1 LLSGTPRESQS
12 LSTHKTDQIIIND
25 VTKAIRAI
33 LETGDDYA
41 IAFGNLRELI
51 LQGEYS
57 EINDYAQSIIDDP
70 GIVRATIDEIN
81 GN

>member
-1 LLSGTPRESQS
+1 MTR
-12 LSTHKTDQIIIND
+12 KADKINIDD
-25 VTKAIRAI
+25 VIKAVMAI
-33 LETGDDYA
+33 LETEDDYA
-41 IAFGNLRELI
+41 IAFAFGNLRELI

-70 GIVRATIDEIN
+70 TIVRATIDEIN